1 MSQPTDLLFTVAL
14 RHLSADGKR
23 AGTDLPPIE
32 LNHIS
37 AKQLRSLLQ
46 GLEAQAPRIVYPTEP
61 EVRITGAT
69 GKFVVQVKANEL
81 HLVSWSSAHKGGV
94 VTTSQIMD
102 AVTGADASEAAAPV
116 ASAKARKSAA
126 SGKEK
131 LTLIGLGLA
140 ILAVN
145 AFTIWFLTRPPR
157 TLLGNYRLIPTERAK
172 RVLENAVGAYE
183 TGKGP
188 GDRRLEIGADAEVKR
203 IKYGNGGTVKDFQT
217 FNVQPVEADGKLALL
232 TSPRKTIIQ
241 LKDNISVVLYGDT
254 YTRVKN

>member
-1 MSQPTDLLFTVAL
+1 MSQQTDLLFTVAL
-14 RHLSADGKR
+14 RQLSADGKR
-23 AGTDLPPIE
+23 AAADLPGLE

-37 AKQLRSLLQ
+37 VKQLRSLLQ
-46 GLEAQAPRIVYPTEP
+46 GLEVLAPKVAYPTEP

-69 GKFVVQVKANEL
+69 GKFVVQVKGNQL

-94 VTTSQIMD
+94 VTTSQIID
-102 AVTGADASEAAAPV
+102 AVTGAEAEAASSTAV
-116 ASAKARKSAA
+116 ASSTKGR
-126 SGKEK
+126 GGLKEK
-131 LTLIGLGLA
+131 FTLVLLGGA

-157 TLLGNYRLIPTERAK
+157 TMLGAYKLISSEQAK

-203 IKYGNGGTVKDFQT
+203 IKYGSGGTVKDFQT
-217 FNVQPVEADGKLALL
+217 FNVQPVETDGKLALL

-241 LKDNISVVLYGDT
+241 IKDNISVVLYGDT

>member
-1 MSQPTDLLFTVAL
+1 MSQQTDVLYTVAL

-23 AGTDLPPIE
+23 AGADLPALE
-32 LNHIS
+32 LNYIS
-37 AKQLRSLLQ
+37 AKQLRSLVQ
-46 GLEAQAPRIVYPTEP
+46 GLEILAPKVVYPTEP
-61 EVRITGAT
+61 EVRVTGPT
-69 GKFVVQVKANEL
+69 GKFVVQVKAGQL

-94 VTTSQIMD
+94 ATTAQIMD
-102 AVTGADASEAAAPV
+102 AITGGGTVSNTPIAV
-116 ASAKARKSAA
+116 ASSKKA
-126 SGKEK
+126 SGSSLKEK
-131 LTLIGLGLA
+131 LTLVGLGAA

-157 TLLGNYRLIPTERAK
+157 TLLGAYKLIPSDKAK

-188 GDRRLEIGADAEVKR
+188 GDRRIEIGADAEVKR
-203 IKYGNGGTVKDFQT
+203 IKYGSGGTVKDFQT
-217 FNVQPVEADGKLALL
+217 FNVQPVESDGKLALL